1 MNFVMVNEKELEGYK
16 DKLRDLEREKNSLI
30 KENETLKRKCESYK
44 ETNKYLEVTNEYL
57 LVDNNKCEEKM
68 KASINSIVGLLE
80 VIKQLVQQ

>member
-1 MNFVMVNEKELEGYK
+1 MDFVTANERERYK
-16 DKLRDLEREKNSLI
+16 RKIEDLEREKNSLI

-68 KASINSIVGLLE
+68 KASINSMVGLLE
-80 VIKQLVQQ
+80 IIKQLAQQ